1 MTRRLAPAAMLSCTA
16 LSALGDYLA
25 VTALALHVQRQ
36 SGSPVTVSALMLA
49 GLVPLVIFAPLAG
62 TALDR
67 FEARRLVSWTLC
79 VQAGLA
85 AGLAFAQQLW
95 QLLVLLFLLGT
106 AGAIT
111 QNGLVAL
118 LPGLA
123 PPERLA
129 GVNGWFEA
137 GRAAGVTLGPPL
149 GGIVTA
155 AWGPRDALLA
165 DAATFAALCLAL
177 RLVPARPPAPVPGP
191 GPGRAERELTAGI
204 AFLVRRPPL
213 RRAVGVQIGVTFFLA
228 GVNVA
233 ELFFATGTLR
243 AGGAGY
249 GALVGVWGLGMVAG
263 ALGAGRWAPPGP
275 SALMA
280 LLSAAGIAAGAAVAL
295 AGTVATYPVAVAGWT
310 VAGAANGV
318 LNVTLRTLLHRGAPA
333 GLHGRVFAV
342 QYAGYNAAKIAA
354 LVTAGPV
361 VVLLG
366 PAGAV
371 VAIGACTAV
380 VGAVGV
386 TTSRRRMDAE

>member
-1 MTRRLAPAAMLSCTA
+1 MLSCTA

-36 SGSPVTVSALMLA
+36 SDSPLTVSALMLA

-67 FEARRLVSWTLC
+67 FEARRLVSWTLG

-85 AGLAFAQQLW
+85 VGLAFAQQLW

-129 GVNGWFEA
+129 DVNGWFEA

-177 RLVPARPPAPVPGP
+177 RLVPARPPAPRTQAPRTQAP
-191 GPGRAERELTAGI
+191 APKRAERELTAGI
-204 AFLVRRPPL
+204 TVLVRRPLL

-243 AGGAGY
+243 AGEAGY

-263 ALGAGRWAPPGP
+263 ALGAGRWAPSSPP
-275 SALMA
+275 ALMT

-295 AGTVATYPVAVAGWT
+295 AGTVATYPVAVAGWA

-318 LNVTLRTLLHRGAPA
+318 LNVTLRTLLHQGAPA
-333 GLHGRVFAV
+333 ALHGRVFAV

-371 VAIGACTAV
+371 VAIGMCTAM
-380 VGAVGV
+380 VGV
-386 TTSRRRMDAE
+386 TGVTASRRRMNAE